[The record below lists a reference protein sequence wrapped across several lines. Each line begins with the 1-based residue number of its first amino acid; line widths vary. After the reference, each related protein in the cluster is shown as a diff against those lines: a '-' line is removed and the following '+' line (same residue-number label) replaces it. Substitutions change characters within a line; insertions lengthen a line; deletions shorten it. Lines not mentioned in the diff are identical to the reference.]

1 MYWWPE
7 APNPQTMVPRFGQ
20 YNSSSSSD
28 SASRGWHW
36 NRGRVQY
43 QLPCL
48 KWTQN
53 PDNWATLY
61 QRQCPV
67 FRNSWFFQ
75 GVGLSFIPK
84 LQATTET
91 TGWLHSGTS
100 NQNWGF
106 IQGGVWIACLGVR
119 LTRALMHAAFGMTS
133 FATCVVSVWRSPQQ
147 VVIISSI
154 WRFIAVVTTGR
165 VCLHNNLCCQY
176 LLLVSVTFIFFTSLV
191 WVTVFRSLQGRLLR
205 HLRLLSLIH
214 NIQCRWFSTL
224 YNVSASS
231 SDLSCLSLVKI
242 EFEFSICV
250 LDIWLK
256 VSTVKLW
263 LYYSSSVITLCI
275 TSLIFSLDNGT

>member
-53 PDNWATLY
+53 PNNWETLY

-106 IQGGVWIACLGVR
+106 IQGG
-119 LTRALMHAAFGMTS
+119 TYSNTS
-133 FATCVVSVWRSPQQ
+133 FAWVNTLPACLYCMPRSPVNPRVAARLIRDEFLCRRCRERMRITTTSCNPIVNTRIYCRGDNQEGP
-147 VVIISSI
+147 
-154 WRFIAVVTTGR
+154 VT
-165 VCLHNNLCCQY
+165 Q
-176 LLLVSVTFIFFTSLV
+176 
-191 WVTVFRSLQGRLLR
+191 
-205 HLRLLSLIH
+205 
-214 NIQCRWFSTL
+214 
-224 YNVSASS
+224 
-231 SDLSCLSLVKI
+231 
-242 EFEFSICV
+242 
-250 LDIWLK
+250 
-256 VSTVKLW
+256 
-263 LYYSSSVITLCI
+263 
-275 TSLIFSLDNGT
+275 